1 MVDSR
6 FDAGYFVTVRIG
18 KHEFKGMLYYPPPEH
33 TQVALPSPAWHVQ
46 DIVQQTAFLQTKA
59 LLMYRVF

>member
-1 MVDSR
+1 MVESR

-33 TQVALPSPAWHVQ
+33 TQVALPTPA
-46 DIVQQTAFLQTKA
+46 
-59 LLMYRVF
+59 

>member
-33 TQVALPSPAWHVQ
+33 TQVALPSPAWHLHCK
-46 DIVQQTAFLQTKA
+46 TLRSRWRSLK
-59 LLMYRVF
+59 LERS